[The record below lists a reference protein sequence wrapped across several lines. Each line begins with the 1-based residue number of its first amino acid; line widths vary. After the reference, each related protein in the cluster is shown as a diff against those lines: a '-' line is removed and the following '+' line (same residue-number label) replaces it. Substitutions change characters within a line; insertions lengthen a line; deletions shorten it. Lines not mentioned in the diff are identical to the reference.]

1 MSGLGF
7 EPALGTAETPS
18 DTEGSA
24 GALLQVERVSVHFG
38 GVRALDTVSLHVGH
52 GELLGLI
59 GPNGAGKTTLLNVV
73 SGLIV
78 PDEGAVVFDGHPI
91 DTLAPSRRARLGLG
105 RTYQNVQVFA
115 SLTVRENLLLAA
127 MAVIPGQAR
136 FLGHLVGIRSSAQRS
151 AEAQAREA
159 MAMLGLESVADR
171 PGGQL
176 PLGMAR
182 LVELGRVL
190 AQRPRLVLVDEP
202 LSGTD
207 AEEAAMITSALRRA
221 HEYLGFG
228 MVMIEHDVE
237 EVLSLCERVYV
248 LDFGL
253 MISTGS
259 PEVVRKDP
267 KVVAA
272 YLGGEVTSDR

>member
-1 MSGLGF
+1 MSVRAG
-7 EPALGTAETPS
+7 EPALATPGIPGGA
-18 DTEGSA
+18 TEA
-24 GALLQVERVSVHFG
+24 GGGLLQVEDVSVSFG
-38 GVRALDTVSLHVGH
+38 GVRALNTVTLRVGR
-52 GELLGLI
+52 GELVGLI
-59 GPNGAGKTTLLNVV
+59 GPNGAGKTTMLNVV
-73 SGLIV
+73 SGWIA
-78 PDEGAVVFDGHPI
+78 PDHGAVLFEGRRI
-91 DTLAPSRRARLGLG
+91 DALTPSRRAGLGLG

-115 SLTVRENLLLAA
+115 SLTVWENLLLAA

-136 FLGHLVGIRSSAQRS
+136 FLGHLIAVRSQAQRS
-151 AEAQAREA
+151 AETQAREA
-159 MAMLGLESVADR
+159 LGVLGLENVADR
-171 PGGQL
+171 PGGEL

-207 AEEAAMITSALRRA
+207 AEEAAMLTSALRRA
-221 HEYLGFG
+221 HEHLGFG

-248 LDFGL
+248 LDFGS

-259 PEVVRKDP
+259 PEAVRQDP

-272 YLGGEVTSDR
+272 YLGGEVAS